1 MPEKAFMF
9 WLRDLRRTKELSQD
23 ELGKLL
29 GVTGPAVGR
38 WESGESLPE
47 PRQLRRL
54 SEFSGYGE
62 VELFTLVGYL
72 SAPKELK
79 EGQGEYD
86 FEHPL
91 MREIVRELP
100 GLDEDGL
107 RLLRDQIELVL
118 KPRFSRSGV
127 KKDGNSKT
135 SGE

>member
-1 MPEKAFMF
+1 MP
-9 WLRDLRRTKELSQD
+9 T
-23 ELGKLL
+23 
-29 GVTGPAVGR
+29 PAEEIADALKVPRPVVYIKVG
-38 WESGESLPE
+38 LDP
-47 PRQLRRL
+47 
-54 SEFSGYGE
+54 
-62 VELFTLVGYL
+62 
-72 SAPKELK
+72 APKELK
-79 EGQGEYD
+79 EGQGKYD

-118 KPRFSRSGV
+118 KPRFSRSGG